1 MPFGFWDSLANFQAK
16 ERKIEALKFELRAR
30 VIELL
35 LPLGNLW
42 NKIPFFSSKEEKKA
56 TLSAFT
62 ALTGVAVEPE
72 LSSFGSARPWEALVK
87 GKVVLFLICCLLN
100 TDLSESLN

>member
-1 MPFGFWDSLANFQAK
+1 MSALFELMSFCLLASLADFQA
-16 ERKIEALKFELRAR
+16 KIEALKFELRAR

-56 TLSAFT
+56 
-62 ALTGVAVEPE
+62 PN
-72 LSSFGSARPWEALVK
+72 
-87 GKVVLFLICCLLN
+87 FLHG
-100 TDLSESLN
+100 